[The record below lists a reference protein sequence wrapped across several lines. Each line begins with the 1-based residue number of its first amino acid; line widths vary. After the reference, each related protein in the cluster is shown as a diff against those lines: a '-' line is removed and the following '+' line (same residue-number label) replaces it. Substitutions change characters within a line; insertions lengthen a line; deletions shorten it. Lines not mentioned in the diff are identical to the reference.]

1 MTVQEQTTVSKINA
15 PVRHP
20 LALVALASAALLAV
34 LDGTVVAVALQ
45 PLSRAFGTPLTTVVW
60 VTVGYLLAAASML
73 PLLGWATAR
82 FGRRPVFL
90 TGLVLFILGS
100 ALCTI
105 AWSAPALIGFRMIQG
120 FGGGLLEP
128 MSLAL
133 AAAITPKE
141 TIGRVLGLM
150 STIINIAP
158 VLGPIVG
165 TLLLQIGSWH
175 WLFVVNLPA
184 GLIVLALALTTVQV
198 DEPDRVTPAPR
209 ADVRG
214 LALLTIGYV
223 AVLFA
228 LNRAGHPAIA
238 GVTAAIGIALLAL
251 YVRHALTTRVTPA
264 LDLRLLRRPGYGASL
279 AIMGLVGLIMYGQLT
294 ALPLVAT
301 THGATGLRRGLL
313 VTALGIGLLVSMS
326 NGGRISDRTGPRR
339 LVGIG
344 ALITTALLL
353 VFVLIGPGL
362 GTPALFAL
370 FIAVGLGF
378 GATASPTVASVY
390 RTLPLAEQAQGTTS
404 MFMTVQ
410 LAASLGVTLLGV
422 LPADGRTLFIVL
434 AAAAAGIAVLSR
446 RLPGRI
452 AG

>member
-1 MTVQEQTTVSKINA
+1 MTVQELTKASQERA
-15 PVRHP
+15 AVRSP
-20 LALVALASAALLAV
+20 FALVALASAALLAV

-45 PLSRAFGTPLTTVVW
+45 PLSRAFGAPLTTMVW

-82 FGRRPVFL
+82 FGRRRVFL

-100 ALCTI
+100 ALSAA

-133 AAAITPKE
+133 AAAISPKE
-141 TIGRVLGLM
+141 SIGRVLGLM
-150 STIINIAP
+150 STIINVAP

-165 TLLLQIGSWH
+165 TLLLQAGSWR
-175 WLFVVNLPA
+175 WLFIVNLPA
-184 GLIVLALALTTVQV
+184 GLIVLVLALTLVRV
-198 DEPDRVTPAPR
+198 DEPDRETPAPR

-214 LALLTIGYV
+214 LALLTSGYV
-223 AVLFA
+223 LVLFA
-228 LNRAGHPAIA
+228 LNRSGW
-238 GVTAAIGIALLAL
+238 IALAVALIGVVLLAF
-251 YVRHALTTRVTPA
+251 YVRHALTARVTPA
-264 LDLRLLRRPGYGASL
+264 LDLRLLRRPGYGASI

-294 ALPLVAT
+294 SLPLVAAAR
-301 THGATGLRRGLL
+301 GATGLQRGLF

-326 NGGRISDRTGPRR
+326 NGGRISDRTGPKR

-344 ALITTALLL
+344 GAVTAVLLGL
-353 VFVLIGPGL
+353 FVLVGPSL
-362 GTPALFAL
+362 GTVALFAL

-390 RTLPLAEQAQGTTS
+390 RTLPLADQAQGTTS

-410 LAASLGVTLLGV
+410 LAASLGVTLLGL
-422 LPADGRTLFIVL
+422 LPTDRFFTLLAVAAIGIV
-434 AAAAAGIAVLSR
+434 ALSR
-446 RLPGRI
+446 RLPGETDQQR
-452 AG
+452 